1 MLDRIE
7 IDNFAT
13 IEHLSFDLGPG
24 LNIITGE
31 TGSGKSVLV
40 QAMNL
45 ALGDRADLSMV
56 RSGAKKAL
64 IQLTGTGRGEDF
76 IITREL
82 TAAGKSVAK
91 VNGEILPVNKLRAFC
106 EPLVDV
112 HGQYDNQTLL
122 NPENHISLLD
132 RYAMTETEPALA
144 AVLEAYQHYHD
155 AKRDYDALIRE
166 EKEARR
172 RQDFMQFEYD
182 YIVNLEL
189 TPGED
194 RELEE
199 QLDLMRNSEHIF
211 SAVSGAYDIL
221 QSDEGSLLSGLSACM
236 TALQGVASYSDDL
249 SSASEE
255 MTDLYYRLE
264 DLSGSLRSI
273 SESIQFSPEE
283 IDAISSRLSSIEDA
297 KRKYGMSVEEIL
309 AYAEELDRKLNLLIN
324 MDEEIASKEAAMN
337 EARAKLEEEADELH
351 EIRVRVAERLKDA
364 ITKELRELAFTHAE
378 FDIQMTRSETVHENG
393 YDIVEFMIATNPGEP
408 LRPLARIAS
417 GGEISRIMLAF
428 KCITGDRD
436 QTETMIFDEID
447 TGISGH
453 TALIVGRK
461 MAALAKRHQI
471 ICITHLPQ
479 IAACGDDHYSI
490 EKAIE
495 NGTSHTHIEHLTEEG
510 KLRSLARLLTG
521 DPDSDQALLAARDL
535 LEQEKNHKQEI

>member
-13 IEHLSFDLGPG
+13 IEHLSFELGPG
-24 LNIITGE
+24 FNIITGE

-56 RSGAKKAL
+56 RNGAKKAL
-64 IQLTGTGRGEDF
+64 IQLTGTDRGEEF

-91 VNGEILPVNKLRAFC
+91 VNGEIIPVNKLRAFC

-122 NPENHISLLD
+122 NPEHHITLLD
-132 RYAMTETEPALA
+132 RFGMKETEPALV
-144 AVLEAYQHYHD
+144 AVQEAYKHYHE
-155 AKRDYDALIRE
+155 AKRSYDELIRE
-166 EKEARR
+166 EKESRR
-172 RQDFMQFEYD
+172 QQDFMQFEYD
-182 YIVNLEL
+182 YITNLEL

-199 QLDLMRNSEHIF
+199 KLDLMRNSEHIF

-221 QSDEGSLLSGLSACM
+221 QGDEGAVLSALSACM

-264 DLSGSLRSI
+264 DLSGSLRSV

-309 AYAEELDRKLNLLIN
+309 AYAEELDQKLNLLVN
-324 MDEEIASKEAAMN
+324 MDEEIAVREAAMKD
-337 EARAKLEEEADELH
+337 ARTKLEEEADALH
-351 EIRVRVAERLKDA
+351 EIRVRIAERLKGA
-364 ITKELRELAFTHAE
+364 ITEELRELAFAHAE
-378 FDIQMTRSETVHENG
+378 FDVQLTRSESVHENG
-393 YDIVEFMIATNPGEP
+393 YDLVEFMIATNPGEP

-428 KCITGDRD
+428 KSVTGNRD

-461 MAALAKRHQI
+461 MAALARHHQI
-471 ICITHLPQ
+471 VCITHLPQ

-490 EKAIE
+490 EKAVE

-510 KLRSLARLLTG
+510 KLHSLARLLTG
-521 DPDSDQALLAARDL
+521 DPDSDRALLAARDL
-535 LEQEKNHKQEI
+535 LEQEKSIKQAL

>member
-428 KCITGDRD
+428 KSITGDRD

-495 NGTSHTHIEHLTEEG
+495 NGTSHTHIDHLTEEG